1 MISNVLVSYTY
12 SPVGCDSMEK
22 ELKFSAA
29 VNVVGTEVFQCRVTF
44 ASRVLNSISH
54 YDFSRKSR
62 ELGCSLVD

>member
-1 MISNVLVSYTY
+1 
-12 SPVGCDSMEK
+12 MEK

-29 VNVVGTEVFQCRVTF
+29 VNGVGTEVFQCRVTF